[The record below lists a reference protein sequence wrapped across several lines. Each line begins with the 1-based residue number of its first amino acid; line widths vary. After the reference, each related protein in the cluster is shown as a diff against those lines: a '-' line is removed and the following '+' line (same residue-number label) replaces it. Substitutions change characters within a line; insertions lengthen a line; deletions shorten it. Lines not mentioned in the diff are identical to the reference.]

1 MQQRFWLD
9 PIVPAPMRALLVGII
24 ALLAIAIPV
33 AADPVEQV
41 LGFVE
46 ENTPSCDGGVDG
58 EDGRTGAGCR
68 LARNCYAV
76 MWGYHSAF
84 LTVGGGS
91 SCSGDVWVDPSE
103 DPEDP
108 TEALD
113 PLTGAL
119 CLNTADLC

>member
-1 MQQRFWLD
+1 
-9 PIVPAPMRALLVGII
+9 MRALLVGLI

-33 AADPVEQV
+33 AADPVDQV
-41 LGFVE
+41 VWFVE
-46 ENTPSCDGGVDG
+46 ENTPSCSGGLND

-68 LARNCYAV
+68 LARTCYAV
-76 MWGYHSAF
+76 VWGYHSEF

-91 SCSGDVWVDPSE
+91 SCSGGVWVDPSE

-108 TEALD
+108 NFLD